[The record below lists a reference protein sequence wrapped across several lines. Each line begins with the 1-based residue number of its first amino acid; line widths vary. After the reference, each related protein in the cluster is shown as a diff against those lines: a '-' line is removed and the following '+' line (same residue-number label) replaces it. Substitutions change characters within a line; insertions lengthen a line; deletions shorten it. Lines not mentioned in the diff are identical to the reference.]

1 MQRIPVS
8 LLTAAVAAH
17 WTARAVADEQAPL
30 QSTLNSQAAPAELI
44 AGLTW
49 WMIAVFGLVFVAV
62 MLLGAIGIL
71 RGLGGRGKSLTART
85 SRNLVVL
92 CGVVI
97 PLLVLVGFT
106 VGSLLVGQASSRAY
120 ADAALIVE
128 VIGKRWWWEIRYYD
142 RDQRLLAVSANELQL
157 PAGQPVKLLLRATD
171 VIHSFWAPNLDGKTD
186 MIPGMTN
193 VAWLN
198 IPQPGVYRGQCAEYC
213 GTQHSLMAFKVVV
226 QPQGEFQ
233 HWLDRQSQPAA
244 AEAMALS
251 EGRRVF
257 RERGCAD
264 CHSIRGTLARGELG
278 PDLTHLA
285 SRQTLAAATLPNT
298 RGHLAGWISDPQSS
312 KPGAL
317 MPATTMQPQ
326 ELHALLDYLQ
336 ALK

>member
-1 MQRIPVS
+1 V
-8 LLTAAVAAH
+8 VAA
-17 WTARAVADEQAPL
+17 EQAPL
-30 QSTLNSQAAPAELI
+30 QSTLTPHAAPAELI

-49 WMIAVFGLVFVAV
+49 WMIAVYGLVFALV
-62 MLLGAIGIL
+62 MLLGGIGIL
-71 RGLGGRGKSLTART
+71 RGLGGQGRSLTAKA

-92 CGVVI
+92 GGVVV
-97 PLLVLVGFT
+97 PLLVLLGFT

-120 ADAALIVE
+120 PEAALTVE

-142 RDQRLLAVSANELQL
+142 RDQRLLAISANELQV
-157 PAGQPVKLLLRATD
+157 PAGQPVKLLLRASD

-213 GTQHSLMAFKVVV
+213 GTQHSLMAFKVMV
-226 QPQGEFQ
+226 QPQKAFQ
-233 HWLDRQSQPAA
+233 HWLDNQGRPAA
-244 AEAMALS
+244 AQALANT

-257 RERGCAD
+257 ERQGCAD
-264 CHSIRGTLARGELG
+264 CHAIRGTAARGEQG

-317 MPATTMQPQ
+317 MPATVMQPR
-326 ELHALLDYLQ
+326 ELEALLDYLQ
-336 ALK
+336 ALE